1 MFFNRKYPGCCSQ
14 FLFSQKTFVFW
25 LWLRVRALGVFLDC
39 NVNGTF
45 PACFISSYSETQ
57 EHKINFLL
65 FVNDDKLRVCSL
77 FSIYPIWVASAAI
90 KAKRL
95 LLAEI
100 RTLVVF
106 IPTVSIPSVCALS
119 LVEFGVENVSQLFYI
134 IYSFVRGFDFF

>member
-1 MFFNRKYPGCCSQ
+1 MFFNRKYPGYCSQ
-14 FLFSQKTFVFW
+14 FLFRQKNFCFLALAPNPS
-25 LWLRVRALGVFLDC
+25 LWSFFLTMNRVL
-39 NVNGTF
+39 
-45 PACFISSYSETQ
+45 PACFIASYSETQ
-57 EHKINFLL
+57 EPKINFLL

-106 IPTVSIPSVCALS
+106 IPTVSIPSVCVS
-119 LVEFGVENVSQLFYI
+119 LIS
-134 IYSFVRGFDFF
+134 